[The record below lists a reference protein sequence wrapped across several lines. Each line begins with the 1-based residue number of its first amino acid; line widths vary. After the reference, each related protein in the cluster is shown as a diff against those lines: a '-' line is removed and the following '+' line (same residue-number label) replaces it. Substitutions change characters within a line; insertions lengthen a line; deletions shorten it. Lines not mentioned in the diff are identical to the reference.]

1 MAVTALTGARIK
13 AQRERLGMRQADL
26 ARRAGISGS
35 YLNLI
40 EHDRR
45 RVGSQLLD
53 RLAGALGV
61 SAELLAEGDMGGQID
76 DLRAAAA
83 AMAAQGA
90 GPAAELER
98 TEEFVNR
105 LPGWAAVVA
114 AQARRIAQLER
125 LAEALN
131 DRIGHD
137 PHLSAALHEVLNA
150 AASVRSTAA
159 ILAEGDEVPPAW
171 RATFTANLQSDSDR
185 LAAGAE
191 ALVAYLDAAEGDAAA
206 LGASAHDELADWLA
220 ARGWHL
226 PELEPGGEGQGA
238 LAADVAGLA
247 AGSAR
252 ALARGW
258 LATTAADAAAMP
270 LAQVA
275 AARAAP
281 GGDDPL
287 RIAARFG
294 VGPVAAMRRLA
305 VLPGAAVGLV
315 ICDASGAVTF
325 RKPVAGFPMPRGDGA
340 GCPLWPLY
348 AALGRPMQPVTAVVE
363 LPGPLPRRFR
373 ARAFCEPAYPAGAE
387 GPELRQ
393 AAMLLEPLS
402 PGPASAGPASAGP
415 GSLGPGSPGPGSPG
429 PAPLGPA
436 SAGPASPGPAL
447 AVGGACRIC
456 PREACPARREPALL
470 TPAGAASAVRAR
482 DGRG

>member
-1 MAVTALTGARIK
+1 MAVAALTGARIK
-13 AQRERLGMRQADL
+13 AQRERLGISQTDL

-45 RVGSQLLD
+45 RVGADLLA

-61 SAELLAEGDMGGQID
+61 SAEELAEGGAGGRVE

-83 AMAAQGA
+83 AMAAQGP
-90 GPAAELER
+90 GPAAELDR
-98 TEEFVNR
+98 AEEFANR
-105 LPGWAAVVA
+105 LPGWAALVA

-137 PHLSAALHEVLNA
+137 PHLSSALHEVLNA

-159 ILAEGDEVPPAW
+159 ILAEGDEVPPVW
-171 RATFTANLQSDSDR
+171 RATFTANLAVDSER

-191 ALVAYLDAAEGDAAA
+191 ALVAYLDAAESDAAA

-226 PELEPGGEGQGA
+226 PELEPGGAGAGA
-238 LAADVAGLA
+238 LAAGVAGLA

-252 ALARGW
+252 ALARAW
-258 LATTAADAAAMP
+258 LATAAADAAAMP

-275 AARAAP
+275 TARQAP
-281 GGDDPL
+281 GGEDPL
-287 RIAARFG
+287 RIAVRFG

-305 VLPGAAVGLV
+305 MLPGAPEGLV

-348 AALGRPMQPVTAVVE
+348 AALGRPMQPVVAVVE
-363 LPGPLPRRFR
+363 LPGPLARQFR
-373 ARAFCEPAYPAGAE
+373 ARAFCEPAFPEGAAGVE
-387 GPELRQ
+387 TRQ
-393 AAMLLEPLS
+393 AAMLIEPLAAGAGT
-402 PGPASAGPASAGP
+402 GPV
-415 GSLGPGSPGPGSPG
+415 
-429 PAPLGPA
+429 
-436 SAGPASPGPAL
+436 L

-456 PREACPARREPALL
+456 PRDGCPARREPALL
-470 TPAGAASAVRAR
+470 TPAGAASAARASQ
-482 DGRG
+482 GRGG

>member
-1 MAVTALTGARIK
+1 MAVTALTGARIR

-45 RVGSQLLD
+45 RVGGDLLA

-61 SAELLAEGDMGGQID
+61 SGAVLAEGDGGG
-76 DLRAAAA
+76 LVEEMRAAAA
-83 AMAAQGA
+83 AMAVQGP
-90 GPAAELER
+90 GPAVELDR
-98 TEEFVNR
+98 AEEFVGR
-105 LPGWAAVVA
+105 LPGWAALVA
-114 AQARRIAQLER
+114 SQARRIAQLER

-171 RATFTANLQSDSDR
+171 RATFTANLATDSDR

-220 ARGWHL
+220 SRGWHL
-226 PELEPGGEGQGA
+226 PELEPGGTGVRAMAAGVAQ
-238 LAADVAGLA
+238 LAAAT
-247 AGSAR
+247 AR
-252 ALARGW
+252 ALARDW
-258 LATTAADAAAMP
+258 LATAARDAAAMP
-270 LAQVA
+270 LAQVT

-281 GGDDPL
+281 GGDDPV
-287 RIAARFG
+287 RIAAQFG

-305 VLPGAAVGLV
+305 MLPGAAEGLV

-340 GCPLWPLY
+340 ACPLWPLY
-348 AALGRPMQPVTAVVE
+348 AALGRPMQPVVALVE
-363 LPGPLPRRFR
+363 LPGPPLRRFR
-373 ARAFCEPAYPAGAE
+373 ARAFCEPAFPAGAA
-387 GPELRQ
+387 GPELRT
-393 AAMLLEPLS
+393 AAMLLEPM
-402 PGPASAGPASAGP
+402 PAGAPPAEDV
-415 GSLGPGSPGPGSPG
+415 
-429 PAPLGPA
+429 
-436 SAGPASPGPAL
+436 L

-456 PREACPARREPALL
+456 PRDACPARREPAVL
-470 TPAGAASAVRAR
+470 TAAGAASAAR
-482 DGRG
+482 IGQAGG